1 MRGSSG
7 WKTASDTATH
17 ALTFHALFPVL
28 GMANYN
34 KNVFVGVSQS
44 IVFVYKDVTNYIDS
58 HSTLSIFISKNYCT
72 GRLEE
77 SRRSISLTSL
87 ELSTAWKT

>member
-1 MRGSSG
+1 MGGSSG

-44 IVFVYKDVTNYIDS
+44 IGWFENDPTTVVEVT
-58 HSTLSIFISKNYCT
+58 HTLHNPFQFQ
-72 GRLEE
+72 L
-77 SRRSISLTSL
+77 L
-87 ELSTAWKT
+87 